1 MNPIMIKNKTGAT
14 NSASTFNTPTFS
26 IMGLPIY
33 RYVGRPGEWRKIL
46 KPEDGKPVTGS
57 NCKRSAR
64 KIVKAYDFGRF
75 GVLRLLR
82 EDGQVMASAND
93 VRRIAGLPDASV
105 PINFPISKKS
115 VVNRFPGID
124 LNRDGLYPGIVGTDG
139 GVRIDYLLEF
149 FAEAHGGSLLIDR
162 LTKEVLP
169 DIYEASGC
177 DNLSPSGRTAEQ
189 AVESFRQS
197 VIQIFHGQ
205 PVAANLNSCGP
216 WLLRRGIRVWIAASA
231 VSILTG
237 CPIGLVTSHARG
249 GEVTEIENADLKIPG
264 GGARTYV
271 AIEVFMNMVRAV
283 GPPETAASLAR
294 SINLWVR
301 EFLVDPDRLRASGA
315 TVFAATLHAVLGG
328 DLPYN
333 LWAKSLVHE
342 RREILQFGKVIEF
355 CDSARG
361 LPVLPEDEPIPVT
374 VAREIALASGGT
386 QGKLVARLLL
396 DGGFCD
402 QGSVDEPADDLLL
415 RFRRILPGQRD
426 EVVRGGLRR
435 LRSNS
440 NR

>member
-1 MNPIMIKNKTGAT
+1 
-14 NSASTFNTPTFS
+14 
-26 IMGLPIY
+26 
-33 RYVGRPGEWRKIL
+33 
-46 KPEDGKPVTGS
+46 
-57 NCKRSAR
+57 
-64 KIVKAYDFGRF
+64 
-75 GVLRLLR
+75 
-82 EDGQVMASAND
+82 
-93 VRRIAGLPDASV
+93 
-105 PINFPISKKS
+105 
-115 VVNRFPGID
+115 
-124 LNRDGLYPGIVGTDG
+124 
-139 GVRIDYLLEF
+139 
-149 FAEAHGGSLLIDR
+149 
-162 LTKEVLP
+162 
-169 DIYEASGC
+169 
-177 DNLSPSGRTAEQ
+177 
-189 AVESFRQS
+189 
-197 VIQIFHGQ
+197 
-205 PVAANLNSCGP
+205 
-216 WLLRRGIRVWIAASA
+216 LRRGIRVWIAASA